1 MYFYYIRLHHIYC
14 STSGMEI
21 KQVRLHCIRLLRI
34 FAIKPDEINVLAMI
48 NENQIEDTLKSL
60 FENISFSDE
69 PAGLYDPLRYM
80 IGIGGKRV
88 RPRLCLIAYSLF
100 KDSFDERILEPAAAL
115 EVFHSFT
122 LIHDDIMDN
131 SDMRRGVPTV
141 CRIWDNNTAII
152 SGDVMSIDSY
162 RRIAMAPVEVLPQVM
177 DLFTTTAAQVC
188 EGQQYDM
195 DFENEKTVSM
205 ESYMKMIGLKTAVL
219 IACSAKL
226 GALIAGADRRS
237 CDLLYKFGYDLGLAF
252 QITDDYLDTYGDSAV
267 FGKKIGG
274 DIINNKKTWLL
285 TRAIEKGE
293 ELENSGAIDPK
304 FGKAALLR
312 TMEMKAENEADK
324 SAKIDKVKEI
334 YEALGIDEDVKYEII
349 KLHAQAM
356 NYAGM
361 IGLTKVRYEMLH
373 RYADRL
379 LDRNK

>member
-1 MYFYYIRLHHIYC
+1 
-14 STSGMEI
+14 
-21 KQVRLHCIRLLRI
+21 
-34 FAIKPDEINVLAMI
+34 MI
-48 NENQIEDTLKSL
+48 NETQIEDTLKSL
-60 FENISFSDE
+60 FENIEFNSE

-88 RPRLCLIAYSLF
+88 RPRLCLMAYALF

-141 CRIWDNNTAII
+141 CRKWDDNTAII

-162 RRIAMAPVEVLPQVM
+162 RRIAKAPAEVLPQVM
-177 DLFTTTAAQVC
+177 DLFTATAAQVC

-195 DFENEKTVSM
+195 EFEKVKDVPM

-226 GALIAGADRRS
+226 GALIAGADART

-252 QITDDYLDTYGDSAV
+252 QITDDYLDTYGDSSI

-285 TRAIEKGE
+285 IRALEKGE
-293 ELENSGAIDPK
+293 ELEKSGVADPAH
-304 FGKAALLR
+304 GKTALLR
-312 TMEMKAENEADK
+312 AMDMKAGNEAEK
-324 SAKIDKVKEI
+324 SAKIEKVKEI
-334 YEALGIDEDVKYEII
+334 YEVLGIDEDVKYEII
-349 KLHAQAM
+349 RLHAQAM
-356 NYAGM
+356 NYAGLL
-361 IGLTKVRYEMLH
+361 GLGKIRYEMLH

-379 LDRNK
+379 IGRNK